1 MILAWRDKKPSVLGI
16 ATGAVVGLVAITPA
30 AGFVTPMASILIG
43 AIGAPISYYSIQFIK
58 SRKLDESLDVW
69 GCHGMAGAW
78 GALATGLFASPAIN
92 SLGTGLFYGN
102 PGQFVT
108 QLITVIAAAGYSF
121 IITFALAK
129 ALNAVFGLSVT
140 EEEEE
145 LGLDISEHGEQ
156 AYA

>member
-1 MILAWRDKKPSVLGI
+1 LDDPLLARQK
-16 ATGAVVGLVAITPA
+16 A
-30 AGFVTPMASILIG
+30 AGFVTPLSSILIG
-43 AIGAPISYYSIQFIK
+43 AIGAPVSYYSIQFIK

-78 GALATGLFASPAIN
+78 GALATGLFASPEIN

-102 PGQFVT
+102 PGQFAT
-108 QLITVIAAAGYSF
+108 QLLAVVVAAGYSF

-129 ALNAVFGLSVT
+129 ALNAVFGLSVS